1 MTMCITAR
9 FLLVALIFVSCDIF
23 AETSTITFAPTPATK
38 AVLRVGV
45 HSVSFDVVD
54 PKKGVHHGIIDVDTE
69 KPIHVVIEDYSFDN
83 RKGFSI
89 WSVDEGMGVYTI
101 HRVFL
106 YSSGKSTFVEG
117 RPACGDQFFNLKVD
131 KKRKRLIST
140 YYEENVAK
148 LCITRLEKA
157 R

>member
-1 MTMCITAR
+1 MCTTAK
-9 FLLVALIFVSCDIF
+9 FLLVSLTFISCGIF
-23 AETSTITFAPTPATK
+23 AETSTIKFAPTSDTK
-38 AVLRVGV
+38 AALRVGV
-45 HSVSFDVVD
+45 NSVTFDVVG
-54 PKKGVHHGIIDVDTE
+54 PKNGVHHGVIPVETE
-69 KPIHVVIEDYSFDN
+69 KPIHVVIDDYSFDN

-106 YSSGKSTFVEG
+106 YSSDKSTFVEWL
-117 RPACGDQFFNLKVD
+117 PACGDQFINLKVD

-140 YYEENVAK
+140 YYEENVPK
-148 LCITRLEKA
+148 RCITRLPKY